1 MNKKILY
8 ITGILAPFVAT
19 AQDKADSLSGHLPQG
34 MNQKIA
40 EPLSQAPGKEIIAP
54 VLIVCLLIFMIV
66 SVTKY
71 ILEYR
76 LKNKIINRG
85 ISEQLSATI
94 LGKNGNNKTDDAFK
108 WALLLCGI
116 AIGLTITYYTMPLN
130 IHSLAIMAFCTGVSY
145 LAYFFYLKNQK
156 N

>member
-1 MNKKILY
+1 MNRIILC
-8 ITGILAPFVAT
+8 IAGILVSFMAT
-19 AQDKADSLSGHLPQG
+19 AQDKADSLSGHLQQG
-34 MNQKIA
+34 LNQKIA
-40 EPLSQAPGKEIIAP
+40 EPQSQAPGKEIIAP
-54 VLIVCLLIFMIV
+54 VLIVCLLIFLIITI
-66 SVTKY
+66 TKY

-76 LKNKIINRG
+76 LKNKIVNRG

-94 LGKNGNNKTDDAFK
+94 LGKNNYNKTDDAFK
-108 WALLLCGI
+108 WAILLCGI

-156 N
+156 R